1 VIAKAPSLPLN
12 NRPWLNKEQSI
23 APTTPQACK
32 KRPENSINGGYS
44 RTSLRP
50 LVGTKLMAKRGYLQL
65 QRKSRAE
72 RVHQDC
78 DHESKYRVHT
88 TGAWLHGRISST

>member
-23 APTTPQACK
+23 APTTPQARK
-32 KRPENSINGGYS
+32 KRPEESINGGYS
-44 RTSLRP
+44 WTSLRP
-50 LVGTKLMAKRGYLQL
+50 LVDTKLMAKRGDLKL

-78 DHESKYRVHT
+78 DHESKYRVHKVR
-88 TGAWLHGRISST
+88 AWLCGRISST